1 MALLIPF
8 AAPLQAMARVRSD
21 QVRGGGVDDVLPP
34 LPPLPNL
41 AALIAQSTPVERDDG
56 DEWSLTPPHERALAR
71 ALGWSGSDGQLPFA
85 ARAARADGLDSGD
98 VAVGLVTPSH
108 WHLGTDQV
116 SLVDPA
122 ALVLAEDESHAL
134 FDAVLPTFT
143 SEGFG
148 FAYGAA
154 DRWYLL
160 HESLAELATASLD
173 RVIGRNVDRW
183 LGSQPAARRLRR
195 LQSEVQML
203 LYEHPVNAAREA
215 RGARVIVIDRV
226 PSRLEMAKAFGADHV
241 INFDEVPELAARV
254 ALVQKLAGAEGVD
267 VAVEVTGVPAAFSEG
282 INYLRT
288 EGVYVTMGNITQNSL
303 TPFDPAL
310 VVRKSAR
317 IIGVGRYPPKY
328 LHQAVQFLAGA
339 GQRYPF
345 DKLVDRT
352 FSLDEVKL
360 AIDLSAKREVQRAAI
375 LPTA

>member
-1 MALLIPF
+1 MNDSAAKPTRGRLAYMTEPNVLEMQEYEVPTDIEPRAVLLKVLQTNVCGSEVHIFHGKHPYFRCGGLGHEMVGEVLSLGNGLQTDSAGVPIAVGDRVVPLYWAVCGRCENCNRGVFNACTQSYHHLGKTQMRPHFDGGTFSTHYYVHPDQPFYRVPDNVSNSAASGANCAL
-8 AAPLQAMARVRSD
+8 S
-21 QVRGGGVDDVLPP
+21 QVM
-34 LPPLPNL
+34 
-41 AALIAQSTPVERDDG
+41 
-56 DEWSLTPPHERALAR
+56 H
-71 ALGWSGSDGQLPFA
+71 
-85 ARAARADGLDSGD
+85 GLDRANLTLGQTVLIQGAGGLGVSAAA
-98 VAVGLVTPSH
+98 VAK
-108 WHLGTDQV
+108 
-116 SLVDPA
+116 
-122 ALVLAEDESHAL
+122 
-134 FDAVLPTFT
+134 
-143 SEGFG
+143 
-148 FAYGAA
+148 
-154 DRWYLL
+154 
-160 HESLAELATASLD
+160 
-173 RVIGRNVDRW
+173 
-183 LGSQPAARRLRR
+183 
-195 LQSEVQML
+195 
-203 LYEHPVNAAREA
+203 A